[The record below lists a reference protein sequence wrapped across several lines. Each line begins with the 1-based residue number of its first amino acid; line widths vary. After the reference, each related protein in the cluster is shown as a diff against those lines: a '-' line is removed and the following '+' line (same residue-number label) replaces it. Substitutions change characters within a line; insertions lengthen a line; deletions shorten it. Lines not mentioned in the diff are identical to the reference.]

1 MQFET
6 NKNISVESTKRIA
19 VLGATGSI
27 GRQTLDIIERYPD
40 RYRATVLTAGSRVG
54 ELIELARK
62 FRPRL
67 AVIADESKLPLLRD
81 ALAGEGIEC
90 AAGAEALEQCVDA
103 DDIDMVLTA
112 TVGYSGL
119 APTLRAIAAGKD
131 IALAN
136 KETLVVAG
144 DLVNRR
150 LKESASR
157 IFPVD
162 SEHSAVAQ
170 CLAGEDASC
179 VRRLIITASGGPFRT
194 WPAEKIATAKAA
206 DALRHPNWHMGR
218 KITVDSA
225 SMVNKAFEII
235 EAHHL
240 FGIEPARICAVVH
253 PQSII
258 HSMVEFADGA
268 VKAQLGMPDMRL
280 PIAYALGEHRRL
292 GDVAPR
298 LGLAD
303 MAALT
308 FEEPDTERFPCL
320 TLAHTA
326 LERRGNTACV
336 INAANEIAVAAFLND
351 QIAFGDIYR
360 TIEHTL
366 ERCDYVAEPTY
377 DDFVASN
384 EQARRRAREFVEKIS
399 AVV

>member
-280 PIAYALGEHRRL
+280 PIAYALGEASRADLQLPRL
-292 GDVAPR
+292 TLGMMRELTFVEPDADKWPC
-298 LGLAD
+298 LGLAYE
-303 MAALT
+303 AL
-308 FEEPDTERFPCL
+308 
-320 TLAHTA
+320 AKG
-326 LERRGNTACV
+326 GNTACV
-336 INAANEIAVAAFLND
+336 INAANEVAVAAFLAGR
-351 QIAFGDIYR
+351 IRFTDIYR
-360 TIEHTL
+360 IIRLVMDQTPYVPAPGYA
-366 ERCDYVAEPTY
+366 DYVATNAE
-377 DDFVASN
+377 ARQRA
-384 EQARRRAREFVEKIS
+384 QALIK
-399 AVV
+399 